1 MNENFIVFNVFKYF
15 RKLSQRK
22 KIKITCNIERREHD
36 GVLAYQLKL
45 SAVVLFFVWIPH
57 DYRHDKKKSQTRI
70 SDNNRCAKAT
80 TNHSKRKV
88 ENHVPQAAPQF
99 VNCTTI
105 PPQKKRK
112 KNKNLRQ
119 PPMPLNSDLFGRW
132 RLDGQQKKNIPAP
145 VDETVLDWPPL
156 PVPEPPDLAV
166 TRAWLGFSFASSSPD
181 RLPAFAARDRAVSPL
196 PPNPNHGRTEPK
208 PLLLSYSSAYQQR
221 VAVSLA
227 RAQ

>member
-1 MNENFIVFNVFKYF
+1 MTTGMTKKNLRLEPQIITAA
-15 RKLSQRK
+15 QRRQQ
-22 KIKITCNIERREHD
+22 TTARE
-36 GVLAYQLKL
+36 
-45 SAVVLFFVWIPH
+45 
-57 DYRHDKKKSQTRI
+57 
-70 SDNNRCAKAT
+70 
-80 TNHSKRKV
+80 KV

-105 PPQKKRK
+105 PQKKK
-112 KNKNLRQ
+112 KKKQKPQTTADAPDFRFVWS
-119 PPMPLNSDLFGRW
+119 METGW
-132 RLDGQQKKNIPAP
+132 TTKKNIPAP

-156 PVPEPPDLAV
+156 PVPEPLAV

>member
-1 MNENFIVFNVFKYF
+1 M
-15 RKLSQRK
+15 
-22 KIKITCNIERREHD
+22 TT
-36 GVLAYQLKL
+36 GMT
-45 SAVVLFFVWIPH
+45 
-57 DYRHDKKKSQTRI
+57 KKKSQTRT

-80 TNHSKRKV
+80 TNHSKRKSRKPRSPSCSSV
-88 ENHVPQAAPQF
+88 RQLYNHTPPKKKKKKQKPQTTADAPEFRF
-99 VNCTTI
+99 VWSMETGWTT
-105 PPQKKRK
+105 
-112 KNKNLRQ
+112 
-119 PPMPLNSDLFGRW
+119 
-132 RLDGQQKKNIPAP
+132 KKNIPAP

-156 PVPEPPDLAV
+156 PVPEPLAV